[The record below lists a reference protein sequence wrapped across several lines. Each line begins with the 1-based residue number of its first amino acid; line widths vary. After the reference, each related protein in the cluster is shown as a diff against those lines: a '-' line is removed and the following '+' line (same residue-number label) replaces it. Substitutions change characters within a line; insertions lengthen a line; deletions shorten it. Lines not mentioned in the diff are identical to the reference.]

1 MGFEDEELSIKD
13 IGTPVEPKT
22 CRVVEYRHILDLCDM
37 NEESL
42 RRKYPLSVQ
51 MQGILVA
58 SGGEEESEED
68 DHCYCNYDL
77 GSSIDS

>member
-1 MGFEDEELSIKD
+1 VGFEDEELSIKD

-42 RRKYPLSVQ
+42 RRKYPLSV
-51 MQGILVA
+51 
-58 SGGEEESEED
+58 
-68 DHCYCNYDL
+68 
-77 GSSIDS
+77 